1 MARGMVVGEA
11 IVSQANSEDFRSGY
25 ERTFGDRKPQR
36 GRWVWDEAQGQLVPA
51 DEYRAPER
59 AVDAPILAGRFYE
72 NTCATD
78 GSDIGSRQKHRAY
91 MKDRG
96 LAPADDFSPGY
107 YERVRT
113 QAQEQHRKER
123 REKIARRLY
132 EIDKP

>member
-36 GRWVWDEAQGQLVPA
+36 GRWVMTPDGLVPA

-59 AVDAPILAGRFYE
+59 AIDAPILAGRFYE

-78 GSDIGSRQKHRAY
+78 GSDIGSRTKHRAY
-91 MKDRG
+91 MRDRG
-96 LAPADDFSPGY
+96 LASADDFSPGY
-107 YERVRT
+107 YERVRK
-113 QAQEQHRKER
+113 QAQAQHRKDR
-123 REKIARRLY
+123 RETIARRLY

>member
-1 MARGMVVGEA
+1 MARGTVVNEP
-11 IVSQANSEDFRSGY
+11 IVSQANTEDFREGY

-36 GRWVWDEAQGQLVPA
+36 GRWVWDEAQGRLVPA

-78 GSDIGSRQKHRAY
+78 GSDIGSRTKHRQY
-91 MKDRG
+91 MRDRG
-96 LAPADDFSPGY
+96 LASADDFSPSY
-107 YERVRT
+107 YERIRKQT
-113 QAQEQHRKER
+113 QEQHRKER
-123 REKIARRLY
+123 RETIARRLY